1 MPTPPRLLPVLLPLL
16 AACAGSG
23 AIPDAQDIVNTDLA
37 LDLGAL
43 TGTATLTVKPAD
55 GAVVLDVSGLDVSS
69 VSVDGASAPLRV
81 KDGLLTVPADGD
93 TVDVAVDYAFHA
105 RTAAQF
111 DGWMPDLGVSFVW
124 PNYCSNLFPC
134 NPGMADGLTFS
145 ADVTGVEDGLT
156 AVYPATTAGDGPT
169 YMFGMSVG
177 DYTRMDLGTTTAGT
191 SVSAFY
197 LPAADAVSRATRGT
211 AHLVASYDYFEQTY
225 GPYHFGPEAGTVEVN
240 WGEDSWGGMEHHP
253 YVHVGTFDFDD
264 EEAQVHE
271 AGHAWFGDGVRLG
284 CWEDFVLSEGTTTYI
299 AARALEQVDG
309 PNEWPYYVDDFLTP
323 ICEGTMPNDPTMQ
336 NAIVLPDGTCNTID
350 FERDPVW
357 SLTTYM
363 KGACFYEEVADLIGA
378 DELDAI
384 IGEFYRA
391 HVGGTARMQDMIDLI
406 EARSDA
412 SRHDAIE
419 AAAQDWLRSLE
430 CPSDY
435 ARRCKNH
442 GT

>member
-1 MPTPPRLLPVLLPLL
+1 MTRLALLPLVL
-16 AACAGSG
+16 AGCGGAAS
-23 AIPDAQDIVNTDLA
+23 AIPAGQDIANTDLA

-43 TGTATLTVKPAD
+43 TGTATLTVHPD
-55 GAVVLDVSGLDVSS
+55 DDAVVLDVAGLDVSA
-69 VSVDGASAPLRV
+69 VSVDGASERVRV
-81 KDGLLTVPADGD
+81 KDGLLTVPASGE
-93 TVDVAVDYAFHA
+93 TVTVGVDYGFPA
-105 RTAAQF
+105 RTQAEF
-111 DGWMPDLGVSFVW
+111 DGWMPDLGVSFIW

-134 NPGMADGLTFS
+134 NPDLADGLTFT
-145 ADVTGVEDGLT
+145 ADISGVGDGLT
-156 AVYPATTAGDGPT
+156 AVYPKTTVGDGPT
-169 YMFGMSVG
+169 YMMGVSVG

-191 SVSAFY
+191 TVAAFY
-197 LPAADAVSRATRGT
+197 LPADDAVARTTRGT
-211 AHLVASYDYFEQTY
+211 SHLVASYDYFEQTY

-336 NAIVLPDGTCNTID
+336 NAMVLPDDTCNAID
-350 FERDPVW
+350 FENDPIW

-378 DELDAI
+378 DQLDAI
-384 IGEFYRA
+384 IGEFYTA

-406 EARSDA
+406 EARADA
-412 SRHDAIE
+412 SKHDAIE
-419 AAAQDWLRSLE
+419 AAAQDWLRSLD

-435 ARRCKNH
+435 AQRCKNH